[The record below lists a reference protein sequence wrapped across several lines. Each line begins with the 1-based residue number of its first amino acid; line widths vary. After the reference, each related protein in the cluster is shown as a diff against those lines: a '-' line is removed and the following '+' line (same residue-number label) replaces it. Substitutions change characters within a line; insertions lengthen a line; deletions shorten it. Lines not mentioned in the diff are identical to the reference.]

1 MNKIAIFVPSL
12 KKGGAEKQAC
22 LLASALLEK
31 HEVIMLVHVPEAG
44 LEEENIKLSKL
55 PAENIFLL
63 SGNSC
68 KRLWNIYRI
77 LRKYKPKYLF
87 CYLTKPDFWGPII
100 GRLSGIEHIYQGLR
114 NAKLPRSK
122 IFLERIGNI
131 FATGAIVNNYAGVET
146 FCQHSIKN
154 QIVIPNCYLAP
165 QDALKRVE
173 KDTVTVITVGRF
185 VEQKDY
191 HTAIAAV
198 AAAMRHDNRIRFK
211 IIGHGELEDNVKRWV
226 DEYAI
231 SEKTE
236 ILINP
241 KGIMNHLKNAD
252 IYLSTSLFEGT
263 SNSIMEALDAS
274 LPVIATTV
282 GDNDKLV
289 LNETN
294 GYLVGAKDVD
304 HISKCIIN
312 LSQATELRIRFGIAG
327 NSLLKEKYSFDTFKR
342 HYFDLIESN

>member
-1 MNKIAIFVPSL
+1 MDRIAILVPSL

-55 PAENIFLL
+55 STENIYLL

-100 GRLSGIEHIYQGLR
+100 GRLSGIKYIYQGLR

-131 FATGAIVNNYAGVET
+131 FASGVIVNNYAGVET
-146 FCQHSIKN
+146 FSHHGIRN
-154 QIVIPNCYLAP
+154 QIVIPNCYLDP
-165 QDALKRVE
+165 QNAVTRIGRDII
-173 KDTVTVITVGRF
+173 TVITVGRF

-198 AAAMRHDNRIRFK
+198 AAAMEHDDRIRFK
-211 IIGHGELEDNVKRWV
+211 IIGHGELEENVKGWV
-226 DEYAI
+226 KEYAI
-231 SEKTE
+231 DEKTE

-241 KGIMNHLKNAD
+241 KGIMDHLKNAD

-289 LNETN
+289 VNETN
-294 GYLVGAKDVD
+294 GYLVMPKDID
-304 HISKCIIN
+304 HISKSIIN
-312 LSQATELRIRFGIAG
+312 LCREAELRVRFGIAG
-327 NSLLKEKYSFDTFKR
+327 NSLLKKKYSFDTFKR
-342 HYFDLIESN
+342 HYLDLIESN